1 MGLCVCICVCFT
13 WCINAGMI
21 TIFVIFNFHPFSIC
35 FEIQREKQFLT
46 DKGQR
51 PHHRHQGQFFHFSSI
66 LGDFFFFNNSKRTAE
81 IIFCNNTDLGVLP
94 PTFSSLSHYHLSSIP
109 LENLPSN
116 FCAVF
121 LINPHPSAFCHFK
134 LKIDEK

>member
-35 FEIQREKQFLT
+35 VEIQRKKQFLK

-51 PHHRHQGQFFHFSSI
+51 LHHRHQGQFSHFSSI
-66 LGDFFFFNNSKRTAE
+66 LGVFFFNNSKRNAE
-81 IIFCNNTDLGVLP
+81 MIFCNNTDLGVLP

-109 LENLPSN
+109 LENLPS
-116 FCAVF
+116 
-121 LINPHPSAFCHFK
+121 AFCHFK
-134 LKIDEK
+134 LKIDEN

>member
-51 PHHRHQGQFFHFSSI
+51 PHHRHQGQFSHFSSI
-66 LGDFFFFNNSKRTAE
+66 LGDFFFL
-81 IIFCNNTDLGVLP
+81 IIPKELQK
-94 PTFSSLSHYHLSSIP
+94 LSSVITQTWEFFLP
-109 LENLPSN
+109 LSPPSHITISHPFLWKISLPTSVL
-116 FCAVF
+116 CF
-121 LINPHPSAFCHFK
+121 LSTPTPLLFVTLS
-134 LKIDEK
+134 